1 MSVKRAQVDDT
12 EHGLVVKS
20 DGWFVVNAREI
31 RWFESEGW
39 GKFSNFG
46 GDTLFDQL
54 GIGIT
59 VRP

>member
-1 MSVKRAQVDDT
+1 V
-12 EHGLVVKS
+12 
-20 DGWFVVNAREI
+20 
-31 RWFESEGW
+31 

-59 VRP
+59 VLGAGQPLSM